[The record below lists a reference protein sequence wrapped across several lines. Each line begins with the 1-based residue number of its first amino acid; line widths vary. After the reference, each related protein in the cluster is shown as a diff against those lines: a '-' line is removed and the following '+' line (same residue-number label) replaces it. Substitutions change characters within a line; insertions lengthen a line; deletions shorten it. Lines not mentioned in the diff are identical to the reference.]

1 MQIRVTA
8 GQRLLRLHTFGT
20 RNLHIACRPQF
31 RSLPIWTMRLLMA
44 DEHLVGEARERRTQ
58 RMDGRERT
66 VDSVSALLFL
76 AAAIAI
82 ALLVPNQ
89 RDTDLVLTI
98 CLVIGMA
105 AVTRVTFEYG
115 DLYTSAEELVFV
127 PLLFLAPLNLV
138 PLLAGLA
145 YVLAVL
151 PELLRGEWSRERWIT
166 AVGDSWYCV
175 GPVLVLA
182 EFAPGPPSLD
192 HVGVYLGAMATVLL
206 LQTAWV
212 LIRDRFL
219 QKKPVLELLRLCAN
233 GYRVSMT
240 FFVVAFFPALA
251 AAEEPLVLITIA
263 PLVWLLTVF
272 SRDRSERWSAT
283 LELHRAYRGT
293 VMLLVDVVEHDDDY
307 TAEHSRSV
315 VELARGV
322 AQEMEMDKYELQEL
336 EFAALLHD
344 VGKIAIPKPI
354 LHKPAALT
362 ESEFE
367 VMKTHTIEGQF
378 MLDRIGGLLGR
389 VGEIVR
395 SCHERW
401 DGKGYPDGLKREEIP
416 LAARIVFVCDAYN
429 AMTTNRPYRAALPHE
444 QAIAELVE
452 NAGTQFDPEVVAAM
466 VKVIAEAPAEPS
478 TQDHIRAV
486 LAGAQERE
494 RLGAASEA

>member
-1 MQIRVTA
+1 M
-8 GQRLLRLHTFGT
+8 
-20 RNLHIACRPQF
+20 
-31 RSLPIWTMRLLMA
+31 SLVMPE
-44 DEHLVGEARERRTQ
+44 EHLVGEARERRTHS
-58 RMDGRERT
+58 MNARERV
-66 VDSVSALLFL
+66 VDSASALLFV
-76 AAAIAI
+76 AVAIAI
-82 ALLVPNQ
+82 ALLVPNE
-89 RDTDLVLTI
+89 RDTDVALTV

-105 AVTRVTFEYG
+105 LATRVTFEYG
-115 DLYTSAEELVFV
+115 DLYASAEELVLV
-127 PLLFLAPLNLV
+127 PLLFLSPLNLV
-138 PLLAGLA
+138 PLLVGLA

-151 PELLRGEWSRERWIT
+151 PELFRGEWSRDRWIT

-175 GPVLVLA
+175 APVLVLA
-182 EFAPGPPSLD
+182 EWAPGPPSLD
-192 HVGVYLGAMATVLL
+192 HVGVYLVALAATLL
-206 LQTAWV
+206 FQTVWV

-219 QKKPVLELLRLCAN
+219 ARKPVRDLLRLCAS
-233 GYRVSMT
+233 GYRVSVT
-240 FFVVAFFPALA
+240 FFMVGFFPALA
-251 AAEEPLVLITIA
+251 AVDEPLVLITIS

-322 AQEMEMDKYELQEL
+322 AQELEMDKYELQEL

-344 VGKIAIPKPI
+344 VGKIAIPKQI

-401 DGKGYPDGLKREEIP
+401 DGKGYPDGLKGEEIP
-416 LAARIVFVCDAYN
+416 FAARIVFVCDAYN
-429 AMTTNRPYRAALPHE
+429 AMTTNRPYRAALRHE
-444 QAIAELVE
+444 QALAELLD
-452 NAGTQFDPEVVAAM
+452 NAGTQFDPEVVAAT
-466 VKVIAEAPAEPS
+466 VKVVTEAPTEPS

>member
-1 MQIRVTA
+1 
-8 GQRLLRLHTFGT
+8 
-20 RNLHIACRPQF
+20 
-31 RSLPIWTMRLLMA
+31 MRLVMQ
-44 DEHLVGEARERRTQ
+44 DEHLVGEARERRKQ
-58 RMDGRERT
+58 RMDRRERV
-66 VDSVSALLFL
+66 VDSASAVLFL
-76 AAAIAI
+76 GVAIAI
-82 ALLVPNQ
+82 ALLVPNE
-89 RDTDLVLTI
+89 RDVDVVLTV
-98 CLVIGMA
+98 CLVVGIA
-105 AVTRVTFEYG
+105 LVSRVRFEYA
-115 DLYTSAEELVFV
+115 DVYTAPEELVFV
-127 PLLFLAPLNLV
+127 PLLFLAPLNIV
-138 PLLAGLA
+138 PLLAAVANLLA
-145 YVLAVL
+145 TF
-151 PELLRGEWSRERWIT
+151 PEYARGEWSRDRWIT
-166 AVGDSWYCV
+166 GVGDSWFSV
-175 GPVLVLA
+175 PPVLVLA
-182 EFAPGPPSLD
+182 ALAPGLPSLD
-192 HVGVYLGAMATVLL
+192 HLWVYLLTLVAVMLGDLG
-206 LQTAWV
+206 WV
-212 LIRDRFL
+212 LVRDRL
-219 QKKPVLELLRLCAN
+219 LHAKPIIDVVRIWLGPARISAVL
-233 GYRVSMT
+233 SI
-240 FFVVAFFPALA
+240 VAFFPALA
-251 AAEEPLVLITIA
+251 AAEQPLVLLTIG
-263 PLVWLLTVF
+263 PLVWLLTIF

-322 AQEMEMDKYELQEL
+322 AQELEMDKYELQEL

-344 VGKIAIPKPI
+344 VGKIAIPKQI

-401 DGKGYPDGLKREEIP
+401 DGKGYPDGLKGEEIP

-444 QAIAELVE
+444 QALAELVE

-466 VKVIAEAPAEPS
+466 IKVVAEEPAEPT

-486 LAGAQERE
+486 LASAQERE

>member
-1 MQIRVTA
+1 MQ
-8 GQRLLRLHTFGT
+8 
-20 RNLHIACRPQF
+20 
-31 RSLPIWTMRLLMA
+31 
-44 DEHLVGEARERRTQ
+44 DEHLVGEARERRKQ
-58 RMDGRERT
+58 RMDARERG
-66 VDSVSALLFL
+66 VDSASALLFL
-76 AAAIAI
+76 AVAVAI
-82 ALLVPNQ
+82 ALLVPNE
-89 RDTDLVLTI
+89 RDVDPLLTI

-105 AVTRVTFEYG
+105 VVTRVTFEYG
-115 DLYTSAEELVFV
+115 DLFTSAEELVFV

-145 YVLAVL
+145 YVLAVI
-151 PELLRGEWSRERWIT
+151 PEVFRGEWSRERLIT
-166 AVGDSWYCV
+166 PLGDSWYSV
-175 GPVLVLA
+175 APVVVLA

-192 HVGVYLGAMATVLL
+192 HVGVYLVAMAALLL

-219 QKKPVLELLRLCAN
+219 HKKPVRELLRLCADMS
-233 GYRVSMT
+233 RITVTFSM
-240 FFVVAFFPALA
+240 VAFFPALA
-251 AAEEPLVLITIA
+251 AADEPLVLITIG

-322 AQEMEMDKYELQEL
+322 AQELEMDKYELQEL

-344 VGKIAIPKPI
+344 VGKIAIPKQI

-401 DGKGYPDGLKREEIP
+401 DGKGYPDGLKGEEVP

-444 QAIAELVE
+444 KAIAELVE

-466 VKVIAEAPAEPS
+466 VRVISEAPAEPS

-486 LAGAQERE
+486 LASAQDRE
-494 RLGAASEA
+494 RVGAASEA

>member
-1 MQIRVTA
+1 MNLTMVLVMQ
-8 GQRLLRLHTFGT
+8 
-20 RNLHIACRPQF
+20 
-31 RSLPIWTMRLLMA
+31 
-44 DEHLVGEARERRTQ
+44 DEHLVGEARERRKQ
-58 RMDGRERT
+58 RMDARERV

-76 AAAIAI
+76 ATSVAI
-82 ALLVPNQ
+82 ALLVPDE
-89 RDTDLVLTI
+89 RDTSLVLVLCI
-98 CLVIGMA
+98 VIGY
-105 AVTRVTFEYG
+105 AVVSRVRFEYA
-115 DLYTSAEELVFV
+115 DVYNSAEELVFV

-138 PLLAGLA
+138 PLLAALA
-145 YVLAVL
+145 AILASV
-151 PELLRGEWSRERWIT
+151 PEYARGDWHRDRWIT
-166 AVGDSWYCV
+166 TIPDTWFAV

-182 EFAPGPPSLD
+182 LFAPGDPSLD
-192 HVGVYLGAMATVLL
+192 HLPVYLLALVAMAVADF
-206 LQTAWV
+206 AWA
-212 LIRDRFL
+212 LTRDRL
-219 QKKPVLELLRLCAN
+219 LHGKPVRAVVESCLSTN
-233 GYRVSMT
+233 RVSSILSMVG
-240 FFVVAFFPALA
+240 FFFAYA
-251 AAEEPLVLITIA
+251 AVDEPLVLLTIA

-322 AQEMEMDKYELQEL
+322 AQELEMDKYELQEL

-344 VGKIAIPKPI
+344 VGKIAIPKQI

-401 DGKGYPDGLKREEIP
+401 DGKGYPDGLKGEEIP

-429 AMTTNRPYRAALPHE
+429 AMTTNRPYRAALPHD
-444 QAIAELVE
+444 QAIGELVE

-466 VKVIAEAPAEPS
+466 VRVLAEAPAEPS

-486 LAGAQERE
+486 LASAQERE
-494 RLGAASEA
+494 RLGAASDA